1 MPSSAVVMCCPVLLS
16 RAVQC
21 CCHVPSAFS
30 TRLPLAAKQKL
41 IKNNTIFNCN
51 MIQSSCYR
59 EWANIVIKG
68 YMHWSH
74 LLHGV
79 DEADPCYKV
88 IQRSQLL
95 QGASGWSQLSRYTE
109 LVSFVMKG

>member
-1 MPSSAVVMCCPVLLS
+1 MLLS

-21 CCHVPSAFS
+21 CCHVLSS
-30 TRLPLAAKQKL
+30 VVVTCRRLFQHVCNLPQAAKQKL

-95 QGASGWSQLSRYTE
+95 QGASGWS
-109 LVSFVMKG
+109 